1 MMRES
6 PEIKSVKIYLAGFLA
21 GTVFCFLLIHT
32 FPEIYL
38 AFIRFLTGKIA
49 AQVELGES
57 FHLNIPAVIILNNVS
72 ASLITSYG
80 GTLLSRIYMYMTKDD
95 GTMKGYYLL
104 LYTFP
109 VFILFLNGF
118 VLGALLLLYLT
129 YYSESVFRYLA
140 ALFPH
145 GIFEI
150 PGIILSGAIGLK
162 IAELGKL
169 ETVSELKNRMNS
181 VTKGTIRRYLVV
193 VALLVI
199 GGIIE
204 GSMI

>member
-1 MMRES
+1 MI
-6 PEIKSVKIYLAGFLA
+6 IKSAKIYLAGFVA
-21 GTVFCFLLIHT
+21 GTVFCFLLIKT
-32 FPEIYL
+32 FPEVYL
-38 AFIRFLTGKIA
+38 AFIKFLIGKIA
-49 AQVELGES
+49 AQVEFGKS

-72 ASLITSYG
+72 ASFITSYG
-80 GTLLSRIYMYMTKDD
+80 GTLLTRICMYIKMGG
-95 GTMKGYYLL
+95 GTMKAYYLL

-109 VFILFLNGF
+109 VFVLFLNGF
-118 VLGALLLLYLT
+118 VLGAFLLLYLT
-129 YYSESVFRYLA
+129 YYSESVSRYLA

-150 PGIILSGAIGLK
+150 PGIILAGSIGLK

-169 ETVSELKNRMNS
+169 ETVSELKNRINN
-181 VTKGTIRRYLVV
+181 VVKGTFSRYLFV

-204 GSMI
+204 GSMM